1 MEAVSITIGC
11 ACGED
16 VSGHTLHSIM
26 RYLNAYGK
34 RSHQALQ
41 REVHALVVL
50 ILYYTA
56 QFITNHK
63 VTLRIPEKS
72 AEFSRGQS
80 HTLDFDKLST
90 SNQETSKTN
99 RTCPSSTYFVC

>member
-1 MEAVSITIGC
+1 MVSITIGC
-11 ACGED
+11 ACREE

-26 RYLNAYGK
+26 RYLNTYGR
-34 RSHQALQ
+34 RSHQVLQ
-41 REVHALVVL
+41 RKVDALLAL

-72 AEFSRGQS
+72 AEFCRGQS
-80 HTLDFDKLST
+80 HTLKVELQISI
-90 SNQETSKTN
+90 N
-99 RTCPSSTYFVC
+99 